1 MQVLMTRQ
9 KFSRTTG
16 EMISEEI
23 LESTNMDEDK
33 HDRQIAEVLARQFAK
48 WLKAQEEELEN
59 YYSIQGRN

>member
-1 MQVLMTRQ
+1 
-9 KFSRTTG
+9 
-16 EMISEEI
+16 MISEEI